1 MGTLTA
7 IGFNPEKET
16 DKAILWSCPLG
27 KFWRPKKP
35 FRTHVP
41 AILDNL
47 DAVAR
52 EVADEINRAW
62 VVVRIVERTDSGAA
76 RITFPAFRVH
86 DEHEERKSK
95 RVELYVPAG
104 WLLEIG
110 ARWAAPVSKLAE
122 KMDERRERAH
132 TRAARA
138 GVWRPESGNVT
149 DAEQILAW
157 LKEVNAS
164 ALNKKKENEAVA
176 AAERQQA
183 RLKRFNDEVSQQFEM
198 VLINQY
204 GQAVRTFCKTAKGK
218 LVMAELVGGG
228 YHPTLDYIKAA
239 IKQNGFAAWAREWK
253 IKQAEREAAQAAKP
267 KPTRMP
273 DRILENMRVEW
284 VDWGG
289 TSKNRLRIENSA
301 DSCMVIFFGS
311 KREITLPD
319 GRVIIKM
326 DGPNLKIMAANS

>member
-1 MGTLTA
+1 MSSLKE
-7 IGFNPEKET
+7 IGFTLEKET
-16 DKAILWSCPLG
+16 DKAVLWSCPLG
-27 KFWRPKKP
+27 KFWRPKKQ
-35 FRTHVP
+35 FQHHAH

-47 DAVAR
+47 NTVAR
-52 EVADEINRAW
+52 EVADEINKAW
-62 VVVRIVERTDSGAA
+62 VLVRIVAQTDGGAA

-86 DEHEERKSK
+86 GEPDERKTK

-104 WLLEIG
+104 WLLNIG
-110 ARWAAPVSKLAE
+110 GRWAAPVNKLAE
-122 KMDERRERAH
+122 KMDVRRERAH

-138 GVWRPESGNVT
+138 GVWRPDSGNVT

-157 LKEVNAS
+157 LKKVNAS
-164 ALNKKKENEAVA
+164 ILNKRKEDEAVA
-176 AAERQQA
+176 AAQRQQA

-204 GQAVRTFCKTAKGK
+204 EHAARTFCKSAKGR
-218 LVMAELVGGG
+218 LVMADLVGGR
-228 YHPTLDYIKAA
+228 YHPTLDFIKAA
-239 IKQNGFAAWAREWK
+239 IKQNGFAEWAREWK
-253 IKQAEREAAQAAKP
+253 IKQAEREAARAAKP

-301 DSCMVIFFGS
+301 DSCMVKFFGS
-311 KREITLPD
+311 KREIALPD

-326 DGPNLKIMAANS
+326 AGPNLKIMAVNS